1 MRNINF
7 LYCFQSVMSLPSL
20 SQFGH
25 KPIEQPPLS
34 FSDAIIA
41 LRTAESWHKLI
52 EIIDRLRPDD
62 LHQVV
67 SWIIQTDQWGL
78 LISIMGAINDNA
90 TVQGMSGGAINDNIM
105 LFQSIYKELRNND
118 KTEAFGVAIK
128 GQSST
133 YPTRY
138 AILSGDLE
146 IFKVVY
152 PDPNGI
158 RITIIEEL
166 EKLIIKYPQVRPIL
180 EYALSAFDIGNKQ
193 KICLQDIILPVI
205 RRTEEV
211 FIPINYII
219 KDIAHTIRKDE
230 IPLEQSATTIHF
242 SVDYDNLGNGV
253 KGFLEDYK
261 GLESDPMFFQRNR
274 EFLSRLS
281 KRELIILSGYTH
293 QGDQLTNL
301 FLRKDPELKQY
312 VEKILSGRKKG
323 SIPIHYQLLDRLPS
337 IEQTEKGLKNWLV
350 DNAGT
355 TQLYALVY
363 ESIEQYVRELKD
375 IFAKAPELKKETVV
389 YRGTKTFYYKR
400 EGSDIFTNIDFIS
413 TSFNPMIGINFTEND
428 CCFTQ
433 FRLKGNTRAIF
444 IEPVSQHP
452 DEFELLIPPGHN
464 FKILKNRI
472 KKYNEIDPA
481 RTSYKS
487 LFCYNTSRLLRHT
500 LMANV

>member
-1 MRNINF
+1 MSF
-7 LYCFQSVMSLPSL
+7 LSPN
-20 SQFGH
+20 
-25 KPIEQPPLS
+25 PTEQPPLS

-41 LRTAESWHKLI
+41 LQKAESWPELI
-52 EIIDRLRPDD
+52 EIIDQLRPND

-67 SWIIQTDQWGL
+67 SWIIQTDQWSL
-78 LISIMGAINDNA
+78 LISIMGAINGDDA
-90 TVQGMSGGAINDNIM
+90 TVQGMRGAINDNIM

-118 KTEAFGVAIK
+118 KTEAFGVAVK
-128 GQSST
+128 DQTSS
-133 YPTRY
+133 YPANY

-146 IFKVVY
+146 IFRAVY
-152 PDPNGI
+152 PNPNGI
-158 RITIIEEL
+158 GITTIEEL

-193 KICLQDIILPVI
+193 KICLQDIILPVT

-219 KDIAHTIRKDE
+219 KDIAHAIRKDE
-230 IPLEQSATTIHF
+230 IPLEQSTTTIHF
-242 SVDYDNLGNGV
+242 SVDCDNLGNGV

-281 KRELIILSGYTH
+281 KRELIVLSGYTN

-301 FLRKDPELKQY
+301 FLRRDPELKQY
-312 VEKILSGRKKG
+312 IKTILSGQQEG

-355 TQLYALVY
+355 TQLYALVC
-363 ESIEQYVRELKD
+363 ESIEQYVTELKD

-452 DEFELLIPPGHN
+452 DEFELLIPPGYN